1 MPFLSKLS
9 RTTESSARAPRRQ
22 ALLALLALAALA
34 LHARGVRAE
43 PGVMAYRYWD
53 WGKTPKRDDY
63 QVAVLTLALEKTVSS
78 FGPFSVARVLDSL
91 STFRVRREV
100 HEGKHLNVHVGPWRD
115 LEAGDP
121 QERNY
126 LINTPILG
134 GLLGYRR
141 LIVRREDLAKFK
153 AIANEAQLKKLMA
166 GLGRGWVD
174 ATVLRHNGYQVEDS
188 GNLAT
193 LLDMLLTKRFDY
205 LPISVVEASSLLERH
220 AQLASE
226 LALVPDLVLY
236 YPLPAMFYVSASEPR
251 LAQRLEAGMAAIK
264 RDGSLDELTARHFQK
279 EIQQLKTSSN
289 RCFILTNPLLSKIY
303 APPPRFM

>member
-1 MPFLSKLS
+1 MPFLSQLS
-9 RTTESSARAPRRQ
+9 HTTESSARAPRR
-22 ALLALLALAALA
+22 LALLALAALA
-34 LHARGVRAE
+34 LHARSVRAE

-63 QVAVLTLALEKTVSS
+63 QVAVLTLALEKTVPS
-78 FGPFSVARVLDSL
+78 FGPFSVVRVLDSL

-100 HEGKHLNVHVGPWRD
+100 HQGKHLNIHAGPWRD
-115 LEAGDP
+115 VEAGDP
-121 QERNY
+121 LERNY

-193 LLDMLLTKRFDY
+193 LPDMLLTKRFDY

-303 APPPRFM
+303 APPPRFI